1 MAELR
6 YGPNGESLI
15 PGTAAYN
22 AGSPVKPTSGTTSGT
37 TGTTGLPTLQP
48 RLNPIILPGVKDP
61 VNIEE
66 AKAWFKFI
74 KNTGNKDQYN
84 TFVSALAARGIPKS
98 KAQAVWNDAVE
109 WTQMIGGYT
118 TPYPEDYLDYL
129 DPTDYVEAPKIKY
142 GTSKQVT
149 TQATEYSTSAAAQQ
163 ISDTMEKELGRTAT
177 QAEIDAYT
185 AAVNAE
191 AAKAPSTYTGFT
203 TTSPGVKGAELG
215 VSTSKGTQTTGFD
228 PTMFA
233 RNFARSQPD
242 YAESFAAKNVLGII
256 EGLLSDRTAI
266 GKVVQ

>member
-1 MAELR
+1 MAGPELR
-6 YGPNGESLI
+6 YGPNGESLV
-15 PGTAAYN
+15 PGTAAYEA
-22 AGSPVKPTSGTTSGT
+22 AGKTSN
-37 TGTTGLPTLQP
+37 TGTYPTLTP

-61 VNIEE
+61 VNVEE

-74 KNTGNKDQYN
+74 KNTSDKEKYN
-84 TFVSALAARGIPKS
+84 LFVADLAARGIPKS

-118 TPYPEDYLDYL
+118 TSKPFDYLNYL
-129 DPTDYVEAPKIKY
+129 DPSDYVEAPKVKY
-142 GTSKQVT
+142 GTQKQVT
-149 TQATEYSTSAAAQQ
+149 IQSTEYSTSSAAQQ

-203 TTSPGVKGAELG
+203 TTSPGIKGAELG

-242 YAESFAAKNVLGII
+242 YAESFAAKNFLGII
-256 EGLLSDRTAI
+256 ENLLSDRTAI

>member
-1 MAELR
+1 MAGPELR
-6 YGPNGESLI
+6 YGPNGESLV
-15 PGTAAYN
+15 PGTAAYEA
-22 AGSPVKPTSGTTSGT
+22 AGKTSN
-37 TGTTGLPTLQP
+37 TGTTGGLPKLTP

-84 TFVSALAARGIPKS
+84 AFVSALAARGIPKS

-118 TPYPEDYLDYL
+118 TPYPEDYLDFL
-129 DPTDYVEAPKIKY
+129 DPTDYVEAPKVKY

-149 TQATEYSTSAAAQQ
+149 SQTTEYSTSSAAQQ

-203 TTSPGVKGAELG
+203 TTSPGIKGAELG
-215 VSTSKGTQTTGFD
+215 VSTSKGTQITGFD

-242 YAESFAAKNVLGII
+242 YAESFAAKNFLGII
-256 EGLLSDRTAI
+256 ENLLSDRNAI